1 MTDGDRTLTDL
12 PAQSVGRLLES
23 LVRLRERRDAGEKL
37 RVPYVTLHLR
47 SGRDVSGFV
56 LKLGTSP
63 GPEVNVL
70 LHAPGS
76 DGRAPDYDALYAPV
90 SAIEAVTVHDVPR
103 LSTAP
108 ADAGPAPSRLE
119 VRRRIK
125 ELAEALSGAL
135 GAPIACTLGDEVPEG
150 EPMRAVNDTVTD
162 AGEVLRAL
170 AGEEMGAKELKER
183 LQSIQFSSS
192 AQPTVELAAGRM
204 TVISATTTVQR
215 MSKEHLRAAIE
226 RLF

>member
-1 MTDGDRTLTDL
+1 MTEGERALAEL
-12 PAQSVGRLLES
+12 PSQSVGRLLES
-23 LVRLRERRDAGEKL
+23 LVKLRERRDAGEKI

-63 GPEVNVL
+63 GPDVNVL
-70 LHAPGS
+70 LHAPGG

-125 ELAEALSGAL
+125 ELADALSTAMGTTIACAL
-135 GAPIACTLGDEVPEG
+135 GDDVPEG
-150 EPMRAVNDTVTD
+150 EPMRAVNETVTD
-162 AGEVLRAL
+162 AGELLRAL
-170 AGEEMGAKELKER
+170 AGEEVGLQALKER

-192 AQPTVELAAGRM
+192 AQPTVELGAGRL
-204 TVISATTTVQR
+204 TLIAAANALQR
-215 MSKEHLRAAIE
+215 MSKEHLKAAIE

>member
-1 MTDGDRTLTDL
+1 MTDGERALTEL

-23 LVRLRERRDAGEKL
+23 LVRLRERRDAGEKI

-63 GPEVNVL
+63 GPDVNVL
-70 LHAPGS
+70 LHAPGN

-90 SAIEAVTVHDVPR
+90 SAIEAITVHDVPR
-103 LSTAP
+103 LSTAS

-119 VRRRIK
+119 VRGRIK
-125 ELAEALSGAL
+125 ELSDALSTAL
-135 GAPIACTLGDEVPEG
+135 GTTIACALGDDVPEG
-150 EPMRAVNDTVTD
+150 EPMRAVNDTAID
-162 AGEVLRAL
+162 ASELLRGL
-170 AGEEMGAKELKER
+170 AGEEAGLQALKDR

-192 AQPTVELAAGRM
+192 AQPTVELAAGRL
-204 TVISATTTVQR
+204 TVTAAANALQR
-215 MSKEHLRAAIE
+215 MSKQHLKAAIE